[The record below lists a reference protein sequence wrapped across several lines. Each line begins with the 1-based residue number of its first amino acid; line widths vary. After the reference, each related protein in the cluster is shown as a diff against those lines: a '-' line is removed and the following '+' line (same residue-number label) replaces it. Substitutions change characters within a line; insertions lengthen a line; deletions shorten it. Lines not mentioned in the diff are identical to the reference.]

1 MTQITSI
8 ILLSI
13 VKLMLATSLHLQ
25 KVFIM
30 KNVKTLI
37 AAAVLSSLS
46 FASFAAVQVQSTPA
60 DQQKVGTIA
69 ATGGTNLDS
78 LESQLAQKADEMGA
92 KSYRITSVTGPNTLH
107 GTAVIYK

>member
-1 MTQITSI
+1 MVNDLQIH
-8 ILLSI
+8 LL
-13 VKLMLATSLHLQ
+13 
-25 KVFIM
+25 KVNIM

-60 DQQKVGTIA
+60 DQHKVGTISA
-69 ATGGTNLDS
+69 SAGTNLGS
-78 LESQLAQKADEMGA
+78 LEDQLAQKAQEMGA

>member
-1 MTQITSI
+1 
-8 ILLSI
+8 
-13 VKLMLATSLHLQ
+13 
-25 KVFIM
+25 M

-46 FASFAAVQVQSTPA
+46 FASFAAVQVQSSPA

-69 ATGGTNLDS
+69 ANGGPNLGS

-92 KSYRITSVTGPNTLH
+92 KSFRITSVTGPNNLH

>member
-1 MTQITSI
+1 
-8 ILLSI
+8 
-13 VKLMLATSLHLQ
+13 
-25 KVFIM
+25 M

-78 LESQLAQKADEMGA
+78 LEAQLNAKADAAGA
-92 KSYRITSVTGPNTLH
+92 KSFRITSTSGQNNLH
-107 GTAVIYK
+107 GTAVIYQ